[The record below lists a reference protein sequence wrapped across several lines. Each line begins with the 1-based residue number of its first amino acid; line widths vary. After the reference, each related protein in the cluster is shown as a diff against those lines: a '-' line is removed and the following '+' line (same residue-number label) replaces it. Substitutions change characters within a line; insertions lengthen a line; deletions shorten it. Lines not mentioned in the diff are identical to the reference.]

1 MSNRL
6 GVQPWSENSKGV
18 HTQPCSLKT
27 HTGLTITYHLNRWIG
42 IPWPQISFWFFEKWH
57 PRCCVISR
65 KPTHFPKKNYWPNM
79 APCIISRFLA
89 FSLRRCMARM
99 DADES
104 PWTFQNQIQEPQRGP
119 ANYCQCWTCIPAPT
133 STTAGGGLWMK
144 AVIEEWKRLYWC
156 GPFVRILNVVAS
168 PLLDILVCFLSRYSY
183 LNLFILQKI
192 YLIVPSD
199 MFQCFKKPSFFFI
212 VHFKNAHSSPGSIY
226 PSCWCIES
234 FPRSVVM
241 LVRDVS
247 SSILRDWKRS
257 VLSWSPRSNRN
268 GNVADR
274 PEAKWAMKKG
284 PLAFRGIYPVMWG
297 F

>member
-1 MSNRL
+1 MSRRERFNIK
-6 GVQPWSENSKGV
+6 SK
-18 HTQPCSLKT
+18 SLKEAQQ
-27 HTGLTITYHLNRWIG
+27 TIANAEHAYQH
-42 IPWPQISFWFFEKWH
+42 Q
-57 PRCCVISR
+57 
-65 KPTHFPKKNYWPNM
+65 
-79 APCIISRFLA
+79 
-89 FSLRRCMARM
+89 RR
-99 DADES
+99 
-104 PWTFQNQIQEPQRGP
+104 QRQVGMK
-119 ANYCQCWTCIPAPT
+119 
-133 STTAGGGLWMK
+133 WMK
-144 AVIEEWKRLYWC
+144 EVIEEWKRLYWC
-156 GPFVRILNVVAS
+156 GPSVRILNVVAS

-212 VHFKNAHSSPGSIY
+212 VHFKNAHSSPSSIY

-274 PEAKWAMKKG
+274 PEAK
-284 PLAFRGIYPVMWG
+284 
-297 F
+297 